1 MLPNTVERVPAHT
14 SDEVNRRIRLEAD
27 KRVRHFSENPAGID
41 RRLRELNEE
50 WDIERVLEAN
60 AASIA
65 FTGTLLAATVH
76 KRWLMLPVL
85 VTGFLFQ
92 HAVQGWCPPVPI
104 LRRLGYR
111 TAREIDEERVALK
124 ALRGDFSAI
133 GPPERDQD
141 FEGQP
146 SPPSRAALRTIRP
159 YRGRISQ
166 TSSYFRPPTSIACVL
181 HGLGTLSPQSRF
193 C

>member
-14 SDEVNRRIRLEAD
+14 SDDVNRRIRLEAD

-41 RRLRELNEE
+41 RRLRELDEE

-104 LRRLGYR
+104 LRRWGYR

-133 GPPERDQD
+133 GPAEGDQD
-141 FEGQP
+141 
-146 SPPSRAALRTIRP
+146 SRASQALRAAR
-159 YRGRISQ
+159 R
-166 TSSYFRPPTSIACVL
+166 
-181 HGLGTLSPQSRF
+181 
-193 C
+193 